1 MSYYLFLYLLIE
13 ALGNQADAIKRLTGR
28 STCFLKIRTITCD
41 FELGIINGRL
51 FIFFSFKFQHIYA
64 AFKPFRVR
72 GCFFHWSQSL
82 WRRVQAA
89 GMVPFYVH
97 DKSFR
102 VFVRLVFDYTEG
114 NIFFV
119 SKNIPGRSVHC
130 HLLRKI
136 RLRQPLTYWETFP
149 WTKMPEKRSMRWWK
163 VSKRIF
169 ATTFRKLG
177 LG

>member
-1 MSYYLFLYLLIE
+1 MFLYLLIE

-102 VFVRLVFDYTEG
+102 VFVRLVFDYTKE
-114 NIFFV
+114 NIFCKQKH
-119 SKNIPGRSVHC
+119 SRSVC
-130 HLLRKI
+130 ALPFVEKNKIEATLDLLRELPLNKDAGEKEYARMKSFQEDFCDYIQETWI
-136 RLRQPLTYWETFP
+136 R
-149 WTKMPEKRSMRWWK
+149 
-163 VSKRIF
+163 
-169 ATTFRKLG
+169 
-177 LG
+177 